1 MNNILYAIGDL
12 FETTFGILEKAGNFP
27 NVIIVIVGGGALAF
41 CMKIVTTDKN
51 ILED

>member
-27 NVIIVIVGGGALAF
+27 NVIIVIVGARMRVRRKGYRKSGF
-41 CMKIVTTDKN
+41 P
-51 ILED
+51 